1 MHVIT
6 NATGVQFLF
15 RAAADATSSAPPTA
29 HGSDALQYSA
39 SCLAP
44 CDIELP
50 PGDYFVALSRAG
62 GRAYEQAT
70 PVSLRSATTIEG
82 TYDSHRGMRVTGC
95 QSAP

>member
-1 MHVIT
+1 
-6 NATGVQFLF
+6 
-15 RAAADATSSAPPTA
+15 
-29 HGSDALQYSA
+29 
-39 SCLAP
+39 
-44 CDIELP
+44 
-50 PGDYFVALSRAG
+50 VALSRAG